1 MQNQVISVDGSQGRE
16 YDVVLIS
23 TVRTSG
29 GEFLREYNRIN
40 VAITR
45 AKHGLVIVGNKKAL
59 EKEEKWAKLLE
70 MRKENV
76 VNGYEGARR
85 WVEF

>member
-1 MQNQVISVDGSQGRE
+1 M
-16 YDVVLIS
+16 
-23 TVRTSG
+23 
-29 GEFLREYNRIN
+29 REYNRIN

>member
-1 MQNQVISVDGSQGRE
+1 M
-16 YDVVLIS
+16 VLIS